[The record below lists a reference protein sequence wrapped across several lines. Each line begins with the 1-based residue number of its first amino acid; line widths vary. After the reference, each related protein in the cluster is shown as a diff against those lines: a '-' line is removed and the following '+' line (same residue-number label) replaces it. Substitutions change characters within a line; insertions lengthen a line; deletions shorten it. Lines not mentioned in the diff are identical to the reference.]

1 MTTAHIIS
9 LDYESR
15 GVAKM
20 DGKTIFVHNALPQ
33 EIAQIR
39 ITQHKAH
46 FAEAQVEQIVQP
58 SPYRRAPACPHY
70 GDCGGC
76 SMQHVEFTAQVAMK
90 QRVFEEQLQRIGKVQ
105 PESLLPPVYGTPWH
119 YRSRTR
125 LAVHTSASGKI
136 VLGYQAKRSHKIV
149 PIRQC
154 LLLPEHVSGCLNIIR
169 DALQEMTRQQPKV
182 GIRGVEISVGECVTA
197 VNIISQKRQP
207 EQVLHALSGCLNGG
221 DGGDGGKRVWQVWQQ
236 IGSAKPQAVSPQN
249 APPLSF
255 RLPEFGLTMPFQLG
269 DFTQIN
275 LPLNEIMV
283 ARAVH
288 YLDPQPHERVA
299 DLFCGLGNFTLPL
312 ATRAAAVVGLEGS
325 AALTQRA
332 VANARANGLPNAQ
345 FATADLFTTT
355 PATLAAL
362 GRFDKM
368 LLDPPRAGAY
378 AVVQALHAPFLPQ
391 RIVYIS
397 CNPATLA
404 RDAAVLVG
412 KGYRFTTAGMMN
424 LFPQTSH
431 VEAIAVFELAR

>member
-1 MTTAHIIS
+1 MNPAYITS

-15 GVAKM
+15 GVAKLN
-20 DGKTIFVHNALPQ
+20 GKTIFVNNALPQ

-39 ITQHKAH
+39 ITQDKAH

-76 SMQHVEFTAQVAMK
+76 TMQHVEFTAQVAMK

-125 LAVHTSASGKI
+125 LAVHTSANGKV

-149 PIRQC
+149 GINQC
-154 LLLPEHVSGCLNIIR
+154 LLLPEHVSGCLGIIH
-169 DALQEMTRQQPKV
+169 DALQDMVNVQPKV
-182 GIRGVEISVGECVTA
+182 GIRSVEISVGEGVTA
-197 VNIISQKRQP
+197 VNIVSQKRQP
-207 EQVLHALSGCLNGG
+207 ENVLCALSGCLNRGA
-221 DGGDGGKRVWQVWQQ
+221 GGKPVWQVWQQ
-236 IGSAKPQAVSPQN
+236 IGNAKPQAVSPHD
-249 APPLSF
+249 APPLVF

-283 ARAVH
+283 ARAVR
-288 YLDPQPHERVA
+288 YLDPQPHERIA

-312 ATRAAAVVGLEGS
+312 AKRAAEVVGIEGS

-345 FATADLFTTT
+345 FASADLFAAT
-355 PATLAAL
+355 PETLAAL

-368 LLDPPRAGAY
+368 LLDPPRAGAF
-378 AVVQALHAPFLPQ
+378 AVVQALHAPYLPQ

-404 RDAAVLVG
+404 RDAAVLAS
-412 KGYRFTTAGMMN
+412 KGYRFATAGMMN

-431 VEAIAVFELAR
+431 VEAIGVFERV

>member
-1 MTTAHIIS
+1 MNPAYITS

-15 GVAKM
+15 GVAKLN
-20 DGKTIFVHNALPQ
+20 GKTIFVNNALPQ

-39 ITQHKAH
+39 ITQDKAH

-76 SMQHVEFTAQVAMK
+76 AMQHVEFTAQVAMK

-125 LAVHTSASGKI
+125 LAVHTSANGKV

-149 PIRQC
+149 GINQC
-154 LLLPEHVSGCLNIIR
+154 LLLPEHVSGCLGIIH
-169 DALQEMTRQQPKV
+169 DALQDMVNVQPKV
-182 GIRGVEISVGECVTA
+182 GIRSVEISVGEGVTA
-197 VNIISQKRQP
+197 VNIVSQKRQP
-207 EQVLHALSGCLNGG
+207 ENVLCALSGCLNRGA
-221 DGGDGGKRVWQVWQQ
+221 GGKTVWQVWQQ
-236 IGSAKPQAVSPQN
+236 IGNAKPQAVSPHD
-249 APPLSF
+249 APPLVF

-283 ARAVH
+283 ARAVR
-288 YLDPQPHERVA
+288 YLDPQPHERIA

-312 ATRAAAVVGLEGS
+312 AKRAAEVVGIEGS

-332 VANARANGLPNAQ
+332 IANARANGLPNAQ
-345 FATADLFTTT
+345 FASADLFAAT
-355 PATLAAL
+355 PETLAAL

-368 LLDPPRAGAY
+368 LLDPPRAGAF
-378 AVVQALHAPFLPQ
+378 AVVQALHAPYLPQ

-404 RDAAVLVG
+404 RDAAVLAS
-412 KGYRFTTAGMMN
+412 KGYRFATAGMMN

-431 VEAIAVFELAR
+431 VEAIGVFERGEAA

>member
-1 MTTAHIIS
+1 MTTVHILS

-15 GVAKM
+15 GVAKLG
-20 DGKTIFVHNALPQ
+20 GKTVFVHNALPQ
-33 EIAQIR
+33 ETVRIR
-39 ITQHKAH
+39 ITQDKAH

-76 SMQHVEFTAQVAMK
+76 AMQHVEFTAQVAMK

-125 LAVHTSASGKI
+125 LAVHTSANGKV

-149 PIRQC
+149 GINQC

-169 DALQEMTRQQPKV
+169 DALQDMVNAQPKV
-182 GIRGVEISVGECVTA
+182 GIRSVEISVGEGVTA
-197 VNIISQKRQP
+197 VNIISHKRQP
-207 EQVLHALSGCLNGG
+207 ENVLRALAGCLNRR
-221 DGGDGGKRVWQVWQQ
+221 GGKQIWQVWQQ
-236 IGSAKPQAVSPQN
+236 IGSAKPQAVSPQD
-249 APPLSF
+249 APPLVF

-269 DFTQIN
+269 DFTQVN

-283 ARAVH
+283 ARAVR
-288 YLDPQPHERVA
+288 YLDPQPHERIA

-312 ATRAAAVVGLEGS
+312 ATRAAEVVGIEGS

-332 VANARANGLPNAQ
+332 IANARANGLHNAQ

-355 PATLAAL
+355 PETLAAL

-378 AVVQALHAPFLPQ
+378 AVVQALQAPYLPQ

-397 CNPATLA
+397 CNPATFA

-412 KGYRFTTAGMMN
+412 KGYRFKTAGMMN

-431 VEAIAVFELAR
+431 VEAIGLFEWNARA

>member
-1 MTTAHIIS
+1 MNPAYITS

-15 GVAKM
+15 GVAKLN
-20 DGKTIFVHNALPQ
+20 GKTIFVNNALPQ

-39 ITQHKAH
+39 ITQDKAH

-76 SMQHVEFTAQVAMK
+76 AMQHVEFTAQVAMK

-125 LAVHTSASGKI
+125 LAVHTSANGKV

-149 PIRQC
+149 GISQC
-154 LLLPEHVSGCLNIIR
+154 LLLPEHVSGCLNLIR
-169 DALQEMTRQQPKV
+169 DALQDMVNAQPKV
-182 GIRGVEISVGECVTA
+182 GIRSVEISVGEGVTA
-197 VNIISQKRQP
+197 VNIVSQKRQP
-207 EQVLHALSGCLNGG
+207 ENVLRALAGCLNRAE
-221 DGGDGGKRVWQVWQQ
+221 GGKQIWQVWQQ
-236 IGSAKPQAVSPQN
+236 IGNAKPQAVSPHD
-249 APPLSF
+249 APPLAF

-283 ARAVH
+283 ARAVR
-288 YLDPQPHERVA
+288 YIDPQPHERIA

-312 ATRAAAVVGLEGS
+312 AKRAAEVVGIEGS

-345 FATADLFTTT
+345 FATADLFAAT
-355 PATLAAL
+355 PETLAAL

-368 LLDPPRAGAY
+368 LLDPPRAGAF

-404 RDAAVLVG
+404 RDAAVLAS
-412 KGYRFTTAGMMN
+412 KGYRFATAGMMN

-431 VEAIAVFELAR
+431 VEAIGVFDWAV

>member
-1 MTTAHIIS
+1 MNPAYITS

-15 GVAKM
+15 GVAKLN
-20 DGKTIFVHNALPQ
+20 GKTIFVNNALPQ

-39 ITQHKAH
+39 ITQDKAH

-76 SMQHVEFTAQVAMK
+76 AMQHVEFTAQVAMK

-125 LAVHTSASGKI
+125 LAVHTSANGKV

-149 PIRQC
+149 GINQC
-154 LLLPEHVSGCLNIIR
+154 LLLPEHVSGCLGIIH
-169 DALQEMTRQQPKV
+169 DALQDMVNVQPKV
-182 GIRGVEISVGECVTA
+182 GIRSVEISVGEGVTA
-197 VNIISQKRQP
+197 VNIVSQKRQP
-207 EQVLHALSGCLNGG
+207 ENVLCALSGCLNRGA
-221 DGGDGGKRVWQVWQQ
+221 GGKTVWQVWQQ
-236 IGSAKPQAVSPQN
+236 IGNAKPQAVSPHD
-249 APPLSF
+249 APPLVF

-283 ARAVH
+283 ARAVR
-288 YLDPQPHERVA
+288 YLDPQPHERIA

-312 ATRAAAVVGLEGS
+312 AKRAAEVVGIEGS

-332 VANARANGLPNAQ
+332 IANARANGLPNAQ

-355 PATLAAL
+355 PDTLAAL

-368 LLDPPRAGAY
+368 LLDPPRAGAF
-378 AVVQALHAPFLPQ
+378 AVVQALHAPYLPQ

-404 RDAAVLVG
+404 RDAAVLAS
-412 KGYRFTTAGMMN
+412 KGYRFATAGMMN

-431 VEAIAVFELAR
+431 VEAIGVFERAKAA

>member
-1 MTTAHIIS
+1 MNPAYITS

-15 GVAKM
+15 GVAKLN
-20 DGKTIFVHNALPQ
+20 GKTIFVNNALPQ

-39 ITQHKAH
+39 ITQDKAH

-76 SMQHVEFTAQVAMK
+76 TMQHVEFTAQVAMK

-125 LAVHTSASGKI
+125 LAVHTSANGKV

-149 PIRQC
+149 GINQC
-154 LLLPEHVSGCLNIIR
+154 LLLPEHVSGCLNLIR
-169 DALQEMTRQQPKV
+169 DALQDMVNAQPKV
-182 GIRGVEISVGECVTA
+182 GIRSVEISVGEGVTA
-197 VNIISQKRQP
+197 VNIVSQKRQP
-207 EQVLHALSGCLNGG
+207 ENVLRALAGCLNRAE
-221 DGGDGGKRVWQVWQQ
+221 GGKQIWQVWQQ
-236 IGSAKPQAVSPQN
+236 IGNAKPQAVSPHD
-249 APPLSF
+249 APPLAF

-283 ARAVH
+283 ARAVR
-288 YLDPQPHERVA
+288 YLDPQPHERIA

-312 ATRAAAVVGLEGS
+312 AKRAAEVVGIEGS

-345 FATADLFTTT
+345 FATADLFAAT
-355 PATLAAL
+355 PETLAAL

-368 LLDPPRAGAY
+368 LLDPPRAGAF

-431 VEAIAVFELAR
+431 VEAIGVFDWAV

>member
-1 MTTAHIIS
+1 MNPAYITS

-15 GVAKM
+15 GVAKLN
-20 DGKTIFVHNALPQ
+20 GKTIFVNNALPQ

-39 ITQHKAH
+39 ITQDKAH

-76 SMQHVEFTAQVAMK
+76 TMQHVEFTAQVAMK

-125 LAVHTSASGKI
+125 LAVHTSANGKV

-149 PIRQC
+149 GINQC
-154 LLLPEHVSGCLNIIR
+154 LLLPEHVSGCLGIIH
-169 DALQEMTRQQPKV
+169 DALQDMVNVQPKV
-182 GIRGVEISVGECVTA
+182 GIRSVEISVGEGVTA
-197 VNIISQKRQP
+197 VNIVSQKRQP
-207 EQVLHALSGCLNGG
+207 ENVLCALSGCLNRGA
-221 DGGDGGKRVWQVWQQ
+221 GGKTVWQVWQQ
-236 IGSAKPQAVSPQN
+236 IGNAKPQAVSPHD
-249 APPLSF
+249 APPLVF

-283 ARAVH
+283 ARAVR
-288 YLDPQPHERVA
+288 YLDPQPHERIA

-312 ATRAAAVVGLEGS
+312 AKRAAEVVGIEGS

-345 FATADLFTTT
+345 FASADLFAAT
-355 PATLAAL
+355 PETLAAL

-368 LLDPPRAGAY
+368 LLDPPRAGAF
-378 AVVQALHAPFLPQ
+378 AVVQALHAPYLPQ

-404 RDAAVLVG
+404 RDAAVLAS
-412 KGYRFTTAGMMN
+412 KGYRFATAGMMN

-431 VEAIAVFELAR
+431 VEAIGVFERAKAA

>member
-1 MTTAHIIS
+1 MNPAYITS

-15 GVAKM
+15 GVAKLN
-20 DGKTIFVHNALPQ
+20 GKTIFVNNALPQ

-39 ITQHKAH
+39 ITQDKAH

-76 SMQHVEFTAQVAMK
+76 TMQHVEFTAQVAMK

-125 LAVHTSASGKI
+125 LAVHTSANGKV

-149 PIRQC
+149 GINQC
-154 LLLPEHVSGCLNIIR
+154 LLLPEHVSGCLGIIH
-169 DALQEMTRQQPKV
+169 DALQDMVNVQPKV
-182 GIRGVEISVGECVTA
+182 GIRSVEISVGEGVTA
-197 VNIISQKRQP
+197 VNIVSQKRQP
-207 EQVLHALSGCLNGG
+207 ENVLCALSGCLNRGA
-221 DGGDGGKRVWQVWQQ
+221 GGKTVWQVWQQ
-236 IGSAKPQAVSPQN
+236 IGNAKPQAVSPHD
-249 APPLSF
+249 APPLVF

-283 ARAVH
+283 ARAVR
-288 YLDPQPHERVA
+288 YLDPQPHERIA

-312 ATRAAAVVGLEGS
+312 AKRAAEVVGIEGS

-345 FATADLFTTT
+345 FASADLFAAT
-355 PATLAAL
+355 PETLAAL

-368 LLDPPRAGAY
+368 LLDPPRAGAF

-404 RDAAVLVG
+404 RDAAVLAS
-412 KGYRFTTAGMMN
+412 KGYRFATAGMMN

-431 VEAIAVFELAR
+431 VEAIGVFERV

>member
-1 MTTAHIIS
+1 MNPAYITS

-15 GVAKM
+15 GVAKLN
-20 DGKTIFVHNALPQ
+20 GKTIFVNNALPQ

-39 ITQHKAH
+39 ITQDKAH

-76 SMQHVEFTAQVAMK
+76 AMQHVEFTAQVAMK

-125 LAVHTSASGKI
+125 LAVHTSANGKV

-149 PIRQC
+149 GINQC
-154 LLLPEHVSGCLNIIR
+154 LLLPEHVSGCLGIIH
-169 DALQEMTRQQPKV
+169 DALQDMVNVQPKV
-182 GIRGVEISVGECVTA
+182 GIRSVEISVGEGVTA
-197 VNIISQKRQP
+197 VNIVSQKRQP
-207 EQVLHALSGCLNGG
+207 ENVLRALAGCLNRAE
-221 DGGDGGKRVWQVWQQ
+221 GGKQIWQVWQQ
-236 IGSAKPQAVSPQN
+236 IGNAKPQAVSPHD
-249 APPLSF
+249 APPLAF

-288 YLDPQPHERVA
+288 FLDPQPHERIA

-312 ATRAAAVVGLEGS
+312 AKRVAEVVGIEGS

-332 VANARANGLPNAQ
+332 IANARANGLPNAQ
-345 FATADLFTTT
+345 FASADLFAAT
-355 PATLAAL
+355 PETLAAL

-368 LLDPPRAGAY
+368 LLDPPRAGAF
-378 AVVQALHAPFLPQ
+378 AVVQALHAPYLPQ

-431 VEAIAVFELAR
+431 VEAIGVFERAKAA

>member
-1 MTTAHIIS
+1 MNPAYITS

-15 GVAKM
+15 GVAKLN
-20 DGKTIFVHNALPQ
+20 GKTIFVNNALPQ

-39 ITQHKAH
+39 ITQNKAH

-76 SMQHVEFTAQVAMK
+76 AMQHVEFTAQVAMK

-125 LAVHTSASGKI
+125 LAVHTSANGKV

-149 PIRQC
+149 GINQC
-154 LLLPEHVSGCLNIIR
+154 LLLPEHVSGCLGIIH
-169 DALQEMTRQQPKV
+169 DALQDMVNVQPKV
-182 GIRGVEISVGECVTA
+182 GIHSVEISVGEGVTA
-197 VNIISQKRQP
+197 VNIVSQKRQP
-207 EQVLHALSGCLNGG
+207 ENVLCALSGCLNRGA
-221 DGGDGGKRVWQVWQQ
+221 GGKTVWQVWQQ
-236 IGSAKPQAVSPQN
+236 IGNAKPQAVSPHD
-249 APPLSF
+249 APPLVF

-283 ARAVH
+283 ARAVR
-288 YLDPQPHERVA
+288 YLDPQPHERIA

-312 ATRAAAVVGLEGS
+312 AKRAAEVVGIEGS
-325 AALTQRA
+325 ATLTQRA

-345 FATADLFTTT
+345 FASADLFAAT
-355 PATLAAL
+355 PETLAAL

-368 LLDPPRAGAY
+368 LLDPPRAGAF

-404 RDAAVLVG
+404 RDAAVLAS
-412 KGYRFTTAGMMN
+412 KGYRFATAGMMN

-431 VEAIAVFELAR
+431 VEAIGVFERV

>member
-1 MTTAHIIS
+1 MNPAYITS

-15 GVAKM
+15 GVAKLN
-20 DGKTIFVHNALPQ
+20 GKTIFVNNALPQ

-39 ITQHKAH
+39 ITQDKAH

-76 SMQHVEFTAQVAMK
+76 TMQHVEFTAQVAMK

-125 LAVHTSASGKI
+125 LAVHTSANGKV

-149 PIRQC
+149 GINQC
-154 LLLPEHVSGCLNIIR
+154 LLLPEHVSGCLGIIH
-169 DALQEMTRQQPKV
+169 DALQDMVNVQPKV
-182 GIRGVEISVGECVTA
+182 GIRSVEISVGEGVTA
-197 VNIISQKRQP
+197 VNIVSQKRQP
-207 EQVLHALSGCLNGG
+207 ENVLCALSGCLNRGA
-221 DGGDGGKRVWQVWQQ
+221 GGKTVWQVWQQ
-236 IGSAKPQAVSPQN
+236 IGNAKPQAVSPHD
-249 APPLSF
+249 APPLVF

-283 ARAVH
+283 ARAVR
-288 YLDPQPHERVA
+288 YLDPQPHERIA

-312 ATRAAAVVGLEGS
+312 AKRAAEVVGIEGS

-345 FATADLFTTT
+345 FASADLFAAT
-355 PATLAAL
+355 PETLAAL

-368 LLDPPRAGAY
+368 LLDPPRAGAF
-378 AVVQALHAPFLPQ
+378 AVVQALHAPYLPQ

-404 RDAAVLVG
+404 RDAAVLAS
-412 KGYRFTTAGMMN
+412 KGYRFATAGMMN

-431 VEAIAVFELAR
+431 VEAIGVFERAKAV

>member
-1 MTTAHIIS
+1 MITTAYITS

-15 GVAKM
+15 GVAKLG
-20 DGKTIFVHNALPQ
+20 GKTIFVNNALPQ

-39 ITQHKAH
+39 ITQDKAH

-76 SMQHVEFTAQVAMK
+76 AMQHVEFTAQVAMK

-125 LAVHTSASGKI
+125 LAVHTSANGKI
-136 VLGYQAKRSHKIV
+136 ILGYQAKRSHKIV
-149 PIRQC
+149 GINQC
-154 LLLPEHVSGCLNIIR
+154 LLLPEHVSGCLGIIH
-169 DALQEMTRQQPKV
+169 DALQDMVNVQPKV
-182 GIRGVEISVGECVTA
+182 GIRSVEISVGEGVTA
-197 VNIISQKRQP
+197 VNIVSQKRQP
-207 EQVLHALSGCLNGG
+207 ENVLRALAGCLNRAE
-221 DGGDGGKRVWQVWQQ
+221 GGKPVWQVWQQ
-236 IGSAKPQAVSPQN
+236 IGNAKPQAVSPHD
-249 APPLSF
+249 APPLVF

-283 ARAVH
+283 ARAVR
-288 YLDPQPHERVA
+288 YLDPQPHERIA

-312 ATRAAAVVGLEGS
+312 AKRAAEVVGIEGS

-345 FATADLFTTT
+345 FASADLFAAT
-355 PATLAAL
+355 PETLAAL

-368 LLDPPRAGAY
+368 LLDPPRAGAF
-378 AVVQALHAPFLPQ
+378 AVVQALHAPYLPQ

-404 RDAAVLVG
+404 RDAAVLAS

-431 VEAIAVFELAR
+431 VEAIAVFDWAV